1 MLPGMRTGNH
11 LSHPMVQTLRA
22 REIRVDGNTWP
33 AYADGEPQGTVPVT
47 ATCVP
52 DALTVLA

>member
-1 MLPGMRTGNH
+1 MLPGLRTGKH
-11 LSHPMVQTLRA
+11 VTHPAVQTLRA
-22 REIRVDGNTWP
+22 REIHLGGSPWP
-33 AYADGEPQGTVPVT
+33 AYADGEPQGAVPVT